1 MLIVYLNQKLLLI
14 ILHQPK
20 YCKSIKSGTGK
31 YSGKLDQQCDG
42 GSMAPKEE
50 TARKFQTLLKATGA
64 TMGAWSNHRG
74 KQSQQQQQRQSKGK

>member
-1 MLIVYLNQKLLLI
+1 MQL
-14 ILHQPK
+14 
-20 YCKSIKSGTGK
+20 GTGK
-31 YSGKLDQQCDG
+31 CSGKHDQQRDG

-74 KQSQQQQQRQSKGK
+74 KQSQQQQQRQSEGKYI